1 MAIKAEFDRLKAIA
15 NELKADQK
23 IALKDICEKK
33 FEFLAYIENIHI
45 FINFNLQ
52 IDYFQL
58 TALHWKEL

>member
-1 MAIKAEFDRLKAIA
+1 MAIKAEFDRLKSIA

-33 FEFLAYIENIHI
+33 FEFLAYIENIP
-45 FINFNLQ
+45 NFNLQ

>member
-1 MAIKAEFDRLKAIA
+1 MAIKAEFDRLKSIA

-33 FEFLAYIENIHI
+33 FEFLAYIENSP
-45 FINFNLQ
+45 NFNLQ